1 MEIKT
6 EFSIGDKA
14 YYMDNNVIK
23 KLDIKAVSVSINSYE
38 GVSKQT
44 VSYSSDIYGN
54 KNFVSNGRL
63 FKDVESLLDN
73 VKETSRY

>member
-6 EFSIGDKA
+6 EFSIGDTA
-14 YYMDNNVIK
+14 YYMDSNVIK
-23 KLDIKAVSVSINSYE
+23 SLDIRAVSVSVNSYE
-38 GVSKQT
+38 GIDRQN

-63 FKDVESLLDN
+63 FKDVESLLAN
-73 VKETSRY
+73 VKETFIR